1 MIDWAAIRF
10 LLILALLNLGAL
22 IYVDYKNEWQLVKEL
37 RKKLKD

>member
-10 LLILALLNLGAL
+10 LLILALINLSAL

-37 RKKLKD
+37 RKNLKD